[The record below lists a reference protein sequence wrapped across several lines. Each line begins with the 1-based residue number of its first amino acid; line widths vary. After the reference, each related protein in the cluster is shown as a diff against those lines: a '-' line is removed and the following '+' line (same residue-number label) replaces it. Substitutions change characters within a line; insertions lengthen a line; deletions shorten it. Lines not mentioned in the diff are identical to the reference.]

1 MKKEILLSAVC
12 LSVISGAF
20 AFPPGG
26 RHGPGPRPGGPGFGP
41 GPAPMHMRPEPRRHG
56 FWPGF
61 VGGLAAGVLMDATR
75 PLRPAPPPPPP
86 SRVVYTTQ
94 VVEPAPVV
102 VQPVVVQ
109 QPVVTR
115 TVVTDTV
122 VSGEPDAVERV
133 WVEGAYFNR
142 INADGSVTRVW
153 NPGHYELRKV
163 R

>member
-12 LSVISGAF
+12 LGVISGAF

-26 RHGPGPRPGGPGFGP
+26 RRGPGPRPGGPGP
-41 GPAPMHMRPEPRRHG
+41 GRAPMHMRPEPRRHG

-75 PLRPAPPPPPP
+75 PPRPAPPPPP

-94 VVEPAPVV
+94 VVDPAPVV
-102 VQPVVVQ
+102 VQQPIVVQ